1 MGVHDDES
9 IFLTQEEHELFLL
22 SQTEVNEEAEE
33 TEQQAFENAIMEV
46 HRQYNLRR
54 KKENDNPPKKVVET
68 KKATETKRIV
78 ETKKTSETSPK
89 KVPKRN
95 NVESPAK
102 RTPKILQRENQTE
115 VSSTSQPSAP
125 AHRTP
130 MDKPE
135 VQSLR
140 KASTTFSLEGE
151 LAKLKIPIPL
161 SELMRKNAYRSQV
174 IKSLSIEPEIGM
186 KAFECR
192 ICKLLRHGKSC

>member
-1 MGVHDDES
+1 MRK
-9 IFLTQEEHELFLL
+9 QEEK
-22 SQTEVNEEAEE
+22 QNNK
-33 TEQQAFENAIMEV
+33 AFENAIMEV

-54 KKENDNPPKKVVET
+54 KKENENPPKKVAET

-78 ETKKTSETSPK
+78 ETKKTSKTSPK
-89 KVPKRN
+89 KVPERN

-135 VQSLR
+135 V
-140 KASTTFSLEGE
+140 
-151 LAKLKIPIPL
+151 
-161 SELMRKNAYRSQV
+161 
-174 IKSLSIEPEIGM
+174 
-186 KAFECR
+186 
-192 ICKLLRHGKSC
+192 